1 MPEEF
6 ELAKKSEELAAL
18 ESQLVER
25 ELELETLRG
34 GLLSFEKKYQAATL
48 ERYAQL
54 DELRARI
61 AEIQVARTPDNR
73 AAQLEAAAQRAKAE
87 KTAAA
92 ARKYKPKPRPKD
104 PTSKKIAPPKPP
116 PDFNPTETLKR
127 LYRDVA
133 KTIHPDLANDDTER
147 ANRHAFM
154 IRANEAY
161 EQNSESR
168 LAEILHEWNSSP
180 ESVRGDSPG
189 AELIRAIR
197 KIARC
202 QQRLVTIGIEI
213 EKLTGDPEHC
223 LAHLIELQ
231 VRFDLVLVQVELC
244 LPHFLHIKAII
255 PGLDLDLCTFIVG
268 KRLHVGDFLLNATH
282 RRGPDLFHQFHRV
295 FRRLSHRVLEAPM
308 RMRRISEQLCTF
320 VTKLHDLRDH
330 LIVISR
336 ISVISA
342 VDEHSISFFAKVS
355 AI

>member
-6 ELAKKSEELAAL
+6 ELEKKREELAVL

-61 AEIQVARTPDNR
+61 AEIQVARTPDNK

-104 PTSKKIAPPKPP
+104 PTTKKIAPPPP
-116 PDFNPTETLKR
+116 PPADFNPSEALKR

-161 EQNSESR
+161 EQASESR

-202 QQRLVTIGIEI
+202 QQRLVTIGIEV
-213 EKLTGDPEHC
+213 EKLTTGGIFGIKL
-223 LAHLIELQ
+223 LAEEADKLEQ
-231 VRFDLVLVQVELC
+231 
-244 LPHFLHIKAII
+244 
-255 PGLDLDLCTFIVG
+255 
-268 KRLHVGDFLLNATH
+268 DFLT
-282 RRGPDLFHQFHRV
+282 DMTS
-295 FRRLSHRVLEAPM
+295 RLDQEIAAARSLLQQLDPSALPPPPQP
-308 RMRRISEQLCTF
+308 SE
-320 VTKLHDLRDH
+320 
-330 LIVISR
+330 
-336 ISVISA
+336 
-342 VDEHSISFFAKVS
+342 
-355 AI
+355 